1 MRVHPANIQGDP
13 LGLVLNDSTMMLL
26 TDREP
31 GAWHRTV
38 VFVAPLVILAT
49 VACSSTE
56 EDPSRTGLAAPARPD
71 AEARADGAPSQIPI
85 PTPTATTDK
94 PMPTTESTPVYT
106 TLPRRSGPL
115 PLTTGSV
122 PHAQIDVTPVPEV
135 KDQLFL
141 RAFALPDVENRP
153 TIVSLPGTRGVWIRE
168 GVSLAHPEAIV
179 AGREFTH
186 IHPDGSLH
194 APLSSERAIEAVDAG
209 WAERHPWADQ
219 REGWEG
225 LVLLYTPRSLQELDV
240 VFQLIV
246 ESYNFVT
253 GRDVKPSDI

>member
-1 MRVHPANIQGDP
+1 MKFLTGKQ
-13 LGLVLNDSTMMLL
+13 LG
-26 TDREP
+26 
-31 GAWHRTV
+31 GWHRTV
-38 VFVAPLVILAT
+38 VAVAPFAILAT
-49 VACSSTE
+49 LACDTTE
-56 EDPSRTGLAAPARPD
+56 EGASRIGPAPA
-71 AEARADGAPSQIPI
+71 ALETETKADTSMPQIPM
-85 PTPTATTDK
+85 PTPTAIGTTTVK
-94 PMPTTESTPVYT
+94 PSELTPVYP

-115 PLTTGSV
+115 PLTTGGV

-135 KDQLFL
+135 NSELVRRTFG
-141 RAFALPDVENRP
+141 LPDVEMRP
-153 TIVSLPGTRGVWIRE
+153 TIVSLPGTMGVWITD
-168 GVSLAHPEAIV
+168 GVSLAHREAVV

-194 APLSSERAIEAVDAG
+194 APLPFERAIEAVDAG

-225 LVLLYTPRSLQELDV
+225 LVLLYTPLSLQELDV
-240 VFQLIV
+240 VLQLIV